1 MPIKQVKMNSGSYFV
16 EAHNISAESHTWH
29 MATEDQRSSISCL
42 AINYYTVKETW
53 TTVLEEWTIK
63 IKKQLREN
71 TAALPA
77 WEGCLHPLI
86 VTSHTAN

>member
-63 IKKQLREN
+63 IKKTVEGKHSS
-71 TAALPA
+71 TA
-77 WEGCLHPLI
+77 CLGRLSSSPHSDI
-86 VTSHTAN
+86 THG